1 VKLKYR
7 LAARSIDDLNVLP
20 PDISDPSPQRFRN
33 GFFSR
38 EPRCERWCVP
48 SSVDQFL
55 SGIKTIEK
63 AFTVSK
69 NRTIN
74 SIDLD

>member
-1 VKLKYR
+1 VKLKHGLTTR
-7 LAARSIDDLNVLP
+7 AIDDLNVLP
-20 PDISDPSPQRFRN
+20 PDISDPGSQRFRD
-33 GFFSR
+33 GFFGGESR
-38 EPRCERWCVP
+38 RERRCVP

-63 AFTVSK
+63 ALSVTK
-69 NRTIN
+69 NRTID